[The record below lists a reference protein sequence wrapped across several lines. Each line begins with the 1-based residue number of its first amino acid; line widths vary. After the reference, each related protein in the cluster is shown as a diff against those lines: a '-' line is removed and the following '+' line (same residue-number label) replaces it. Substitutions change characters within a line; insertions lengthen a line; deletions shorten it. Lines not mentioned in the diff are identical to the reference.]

1 MTQYSNFRD
10 EAWGKDTADL
20 NVHENCPQFLDL
32 VFQVHFNHLGYFMQ
46 CLVLFLIRQELKSLR
61 NVKICK
67 NITKV
72 RTK

>member
-46 CLVLFLIRQELKSLR
+46 CLVLF
-61 NVKICK
+61 
-67 NITKV
+67 
-72 RTK
+72 